1 MIHIFALIALNLAVP
16 HPVIHG
22 PSLHFDQAQ
31 NASSD
36 GRVKNPRKFV
46 EVAQGVQ
53 YEGEYSPP
61 IGRQPEQMV
70 SPTRPVRYL
79 SPEQRAL
86 PVIVPPA
93 PRYVEEQSPSAAAE
107 KATNVAPPTSN
118 NASFI
123 TSTPVAEA
131 KDAEAEMPA
140 IDNKGGSATGS
151 TAVPTYGA
159 LPSQ

>member
-1 MIHIFALIALNLAVP
+1 MIHLFALIALNLAVP
-16 HPVIHG
+16 LPIDTG
-22 PSLHFDQAQ
+22 PSLNFEQAQ

-93 PRYVEEQSPSAAAE
+93 PLYVEEQSSPASVE
-107 KATNVAPPTSN
+107 KANTSVPETNN

-123 TSTPVAEA
+123 TSTPVAEVNNSET
-131 KDAEAEMPA
+131 DVPA
-140 IDNKGGSATGS
+140 FDNKGGSATGS